1 MQQIMS
7 FLRMVDVILLGK
19 LIVYHVLV
27 SGNKNFILQG
37 FQSSTFHYC
46 QSL

>member
-7 FLRMVDVILLGK
+7 LLRMVDVILLEK
-19 LIVYHVLV
+19 LTVYHVLI
-27 SGNKNFILQG
+27 SGNKNLILQG

-46 QSL
+46 QSF